1 MWRVRGTV
9 RPMYC
14 TVWHCLRYR
23 KEQGHGDK
31 YKDGPRETVLCT
43 VLHPREAGEEV
54 KEAYGTRDER
64 MTAVKWWQQRR
75 FVPELRFHICETG

>member
-1 MWRVRGTV
+1 M
-9 RPMYC
+9 
-14 TVWHCLRYR
+14 
-23 KEQGHGDK
+23 
-31 YKDGPRETVLCT
+31 LCT
-43 VLHPREAGEEV
+43 VLHPREAGEKG